1 MAWRRGKVSS
11 ERYQTGPSYT
21 NHPTCTP
28 HVYTYIRRGVSFK
41 RHAKGSG
48 TEEKGMRRQDELVSF
63 TGLVR
68 RSSADGTDSYIP
80 SLISHPNHLLS
91 LSTSPPSGESSIPGG
106 GGGKFSLRGA
116 EKGGASMPPSRF
128 HSKIHERVQIQIP
141 GDEKKKRENLNQLEE
156 NPGGWNNNN
165 NNMWRGSRAANCGS
179 KDIYTYIRGTGRR
192 ERFTAL
198 ALLQPRSEIRNRLR
212 SLLLH

>member
-1 MAWRRGKVSS
+1 
-11 ERYQTGPSYT
+11 
-21 NHPTCTP
+21 
-28 HVYTYIRRGVSFK
+28 
-41 RHAKGSG
+41 
-48 TEEKGMRRQDELVSF
+48 MRRQDELVSF

-128 HSKIHERVQIQIP
+128 HSKIHERVQFKFQAM
-141 GDEKKKRENLNQLEE
+141 KKRKE
-156 NPGGWNNNN
+156 
-165 NNMWRGSRAANCGS
+165 
-179 KDIYTYIRGTGRR
+179 KI
-192 ERFTAL
+192 
-198 ALLQPRSEIRNRLR
+198 
-212 SLLLH
+212 